1 MNIKITWSSILP
13 AMLAVAANNPT
24 NQAVMEEFRRMAKL
38 ADKYVDEH
46 EKDNWENPPISGGLP
61 QTTIGGIV
69 DESVGEATP

>member
-46 EKDNWENPPISGGLP
+46 EKDHWENPPN
-61 QTTIGGIV
+61 
-69 DESVGEATP
+69 